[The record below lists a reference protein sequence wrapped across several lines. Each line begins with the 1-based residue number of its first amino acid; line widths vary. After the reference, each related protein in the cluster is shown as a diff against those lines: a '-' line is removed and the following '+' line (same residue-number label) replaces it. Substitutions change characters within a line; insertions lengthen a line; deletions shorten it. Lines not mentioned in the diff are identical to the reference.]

1 MKMKVRNKPL
11 LALGVVMAIVGFY
24 LIVQLPLVGF
34 LVFPVGCL
42 AMLFSHELPEEPQEM
57 SKMGHFIGS
66 CYEFII
72 KRLDVI
78 VTVFFEVLFAYG
90 ILFSGERSA
99 TDKGIVLAWILM
111 TALYTILKMGCNGQ
125 FAKEIRMEG
134 TIIYWTFQGIFAY
147 MLFFSGERT
156 GIETT
161 ALISWVACVTLF
173 VGASVFKK
181 YKKLNSI

>member
-1 MKMKVRNKPL
+1 MKIRNKTL
-11 LALGVVMAIVGFY
+11 FALGLVIAVVGFY
-24 LIVQLPLVGF
+24 LIVQLPLLGF
-34 LVFPVGCL
+34 LVFPAGCL

-57 SKMGHFIGS
+57 SKMGNFVGS
-66 CYEFII
+66 CYEFVI

-90 ILFSGERSA
+90 FLFSGESKA
-99 TDKGIVLAWILM
+99 TDKGIVLAWILT

-125 FAKEIRMEG
+125 FAKAIRKEG

-147 MLFFSGERT
+147 MLFFSGERS

-161 ALISWVACVTLF
+161 ALISWVTCVVLYI
-173 VGASVFKK
+173 GISIYKK
-181 YKKLNSI
+181 YRKHNS

>member
-1 MKMKVRNKPL
+1 MKINNTPL
-11 LALGVVMAIVGFY
+11 FALGVVMAVVGFY

-42 AMLFSHELPEEPQEM
+42 AMLFSHKLPEEPQEM
-57 SKMGHFIGS
+57 SKIGNFVGS

-90 ILFSGERSA
+90 ILFSVERSA
-99 TDKGIVLAWILM
+99 MDKGIVLTWILL
-111 TALYTILKMGCNGQ
+111 TALYSILKMGCNGQ
-125 FAKEIRMEG
+125 FAHAIRKEG
-134 TIIYWTFQGIFAY
+134 TMIYWTFQGIFAY
-147 MLFFSGERT
+147 MLFFSVERT
-156 GIETT
+156 SIETT
-161 ALISWVACVTLF
+161 ALISWVTCVILF
-173 VGASVFKK
+173 VVASIFKK